1 MGSRNS
7 IGICGNALILTFFAA
22 AIAIA
27 TASTACAQQVIA
39 FVNGEPVTALDIAHR
54 AKFLQMSTKKVPTPK
69 EVMDSL
75 IDEILEVHEAKR
87 FGLDVSDEDV
97 NKAYA
102 GVATRMGM
110 DAQKLTQV
118 LANGGASADTLK
130 RRLKAQYAW
139 ASLVRGRYKASL
151 EIRDSDVEAQLE
163 LHKSADKPDSATSTS
178 CGRSSS
184 SCRAARPTPP
194 SRRANTRPTHCAR
207 ASSIAT
213 KAFHSHGRSA
223 TSRCAIRSR
232 SSPPISR
239 RTARHSRQH
248 PRRPPDPA
256 GGDRAGLQMFALCD
270 KKETKSDTP
279 EMREIRDQI
288 FQPKFDAKAKRFWR
302 IAPPGDDRI
311 QDMPKTNTQE
321 RDIVQ
326 PLALTLGEPAGDRAR
341 PCARRLV
348 SPGRTRRAAFYVVG
362 DADFLA
368 SRARSLGLEVP
379 IAIVD
384 AGASAPRF
392 ERACRWLPLEL
403 AVTAEPGRPDAR
415 SAPAAIASIRR
426 AVADVMAGAAA
437 AVVTNPVAKNVLYD
451 SGFAEPGHT
460 EFLATLVQE
469 ATGKSLRPTRPGC
482 VGRGM

>member
-139 ASLVRGRYKASL
+139 ASLVRGRFKASL

-163 LHKSADKPDSATSTS
+163 LHKSDKPDVGYEYIMRPIVFIVPRGSPDATVEARKHEADALRSRFVNCNDGIPFARALGEVAVRDQVSKFSADLPEALRRILDSTAV
-178 CGRSSS
+178 GHL
-184 SCRAARPTPP
+184 TPP
-194 SRRANTRPTHCAR
+194 ETTNE
-207 ASSIAT
+207 
-213 KAFHSHGRSA
+213 GV
-223 TSRCAIRSR
+223 
-232 SSPPISR
+232 
-239 RTARHSRQH
+239 
-248 PRRPPDPA
+248 
-256 GGDRAGLQMFALCD
+256 QMFAVCD

-279 EMREIRDQI
+279 EMHEIRDQM
-288 FQPKFDAKAKRFWR
+288 FQQKFGAKAKRYLE
-302 IAPPGDDRI
+302 D
-311 QDMPKTNTQE
+311 
-321 RDIVQ
+321 
-326 PLALTLGEPAGDRAR
+326 L
-341 PCARRLV
+341 
-348 SPGRTRRAAFYVVG
+348 RRAAMIEYKTT
-362 DADFLA
+362 DTRTTD
-368 SRARSLGLEVP
+368 
-379 IAIVD
+379 
-384 AGASAPRF
+384 
-392 ERACRWLPLEL
+392 
-403 AVTAEPGRPDAR
+403 TK
-415 SAPAAIASIRR
+415 
-426 AVADVMAGAAA
+426 
-437 AVVTNPVAKNVLYD
+437 T
-451 SGFAEPGHT
+451 T
-460 EFLATLVQE
+460 ES
-469 ATGKSLRPTRPGC
+469 K
-482 VGRGM
+482 